1 MKEKLLQLQIERDQ
15 LRSQLNSKF
24 KRGEF
29 ENELLMKQL
38 SNLDGLFNRL
48 CKKKGFKLSKF
59 GRLN

>member
-1 MKEKLLQLQIERDQ
+1 MKNQLLQLQGQRDQ

-48 CKKKGFKLSKF
+48 CQKNGFKLSKF